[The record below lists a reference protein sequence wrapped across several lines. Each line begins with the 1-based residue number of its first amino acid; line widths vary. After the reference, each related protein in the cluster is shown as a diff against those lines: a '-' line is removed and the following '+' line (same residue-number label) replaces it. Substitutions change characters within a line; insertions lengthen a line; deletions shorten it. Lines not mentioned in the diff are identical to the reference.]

1 MEINKVFVSSLL
13 QTEVEVES
21 ENKEDA
27 LERVE
32 KSLEDLGLLNEEA
45 VWTQCTTSK
54 LLKEDLEIIKILEES
69 ANLETAKKKI
79 IDVINRETGEKYG
92 SESKRCIFS

>member
-1 MEINKVFVSSLL
+1 MEINKIFVSSLL

-32 KSLEDLGLLNEEA
+32 KSLEDLGLLNEEEI
-45 VWTQCTTSK
+45 K
-54 LLKEDLEIIKILEES
+54 L
-69 ANLETAKKKI
+69 
-79 IDVINRETGEKYG
+79 
-92 SESKRCIFS
+92 F